1 METGIELNTMLLWRK
16 NGFIY
21 FFFHLHCSLCVIFMI
36 LWKKWY
42 LVSFMWDIIRVLRT
56 LVSRSSRPEVL
67 RWKVFLKISQNSQ
80 ENTFARVSFNKETL
94 LKKRLWHRYFPV
106 DFVKFLRTP
115 FFIEHLWW
123 LVLDIPEITG
133 IVIAFFVRQGILDKP
148 GNVKGFFH

>member
-1 METGIELNTMLLWRK
+1 MCHFYDIVKE
-16 NGFIY
+16 
-21 FFFHLHCSLCVIFMI
+21 VISGKF
-36 LWKKWY
+36 Y
-42 LVSFMWDIIRVLRT
+42 VRYYQGA
-56 LVSRSSRPEVL
+56 
-67 RWKVFLKISQNSQ
+67 QNSSIEKQ
-80 ENTFARVSFNKETL
+80 SPGGVTLKGVLKNFTKFTGKHLCQSVFFNKETL

>member
-1 METGIELNTMLLWRK
+1 M
-16 NGFIY
+16 
-21 FFFHLHCSLCVIFMI
+21 
-36 LWKKWY
+36 
-42 LVSFMWDIIRVLRT
+42 VSFISFFTYIVVMCHFYDIVK
-56 LVSRSSRPEVL
+56 EV
-67 RWKVFLKISQNSQ
+67 ISGKFYVRYYQGAQNSSIEKQ
-80 ENTFARVSFNKETL
+80 SPGGVTLKGVLKNFTKFTGKHLCQSVFFNKETL

>member
-1 METGIELNTMLLWRK
+1 MCHFYDIVKE
-16 NGFIY
+16 
-21 FFFHLHCSLCVIFMI
+21 VISGKF
-36 LWKKWY
+36 Y
-42 LVSFMWDIIRVLRT
+42 VRYYQGA
-56 LVSRSSRPEVL
+56 
-67 RWKVFLKISQNSQ
+67 QNSSIEKQ
-80 ENTFARVSFNKETL
+80 SPGGVTLKGVLKNFTKFTGKHLCRSVFFNKETL

>member
-1 METGIELNTMLLWRK
+1 MKE
-16 NGFIY
+16 
-21 FFFHLHCSLCVIFMI
+21 VISGKF
-36 LWKKWY
+36 Y
-42 LVSFMWDIIRVLRT
+42 VRYYQGA
-56 LVSRSSRPEVL
+56 
-67 RWKVFLKISQNSQ
+67 QNSSIEKQ
-80 ENTFARVSFNKETL
+80 SPGGVTLKGVLKNFTKFTGKHLCQSVFFNKETL

>member
-1 METGIELNTMLLWRK
+1 MCHFYDLVKE
-16 NGFIY
+16 
-21 FFFHLHCSLCVIFMI
+21 VISGKF
-36 LWKKWY
+36 Y
-42 LVSFMWDIIRVLRT
+42 VRYYQGA
-56 LVSRSSRPEVL
+56 
-67 RWKVFLKISQNSQ
+67 QNSSIEKQ
-80 ENTFARVSFNKETL
+80 SPGGVTLKGVLKNFTKFTGKHLCQSVFFNKETL

>member
-1 METGIELNTMLLWRK
+1 MCHFYDIVKE
-16 NGFIY
+16 
-21 FFFHLHCSLCVIFMI
+21 VISGKF
-36 LWKKWY
+36 Y
-42 LVSFMWDIIRVLRT
+42 VRYYQGA
-56 LVSRSSRPEVL
+56 
-67 RWKVFLKISQNSQ
+67 QNSSIEKQ
-80 ENTFARVSFNKETL
+80 SPGGVTLKGVLKNFTKFTGKHLCQSVFFNKETL

-133 IVIAFFVRQGILDKP
+133 IVIAFFVRQGILEKP

>member
-1 METGIELNTMLLWRK
+1 MCHFYDIVKE
-16 NGFIY
+16 
-21 FFFHLHCSLCVIFMI
+21 VISGKF
-36 LWKKWY
+36 Y
-42 LVSFMWDIIRVLRT
+42 VRYYQGA
-56 LVSRSSRPEVL
+56 
-67 RWKVFLKISQNSQ
+67 QNSSIEKQ
-80 ENTFARVSFNKETL
+80 SPGCVTLKGVLKNFTKFTGKHLCQSVFFNKETL